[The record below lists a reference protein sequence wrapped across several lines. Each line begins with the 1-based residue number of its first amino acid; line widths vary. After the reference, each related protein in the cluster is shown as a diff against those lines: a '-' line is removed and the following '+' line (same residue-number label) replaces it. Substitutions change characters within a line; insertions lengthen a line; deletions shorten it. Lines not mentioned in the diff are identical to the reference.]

1 MFKLESDNHGYTNRA
16 TWLAALWY
24 LDQMDTMQALSIYSD
39 GPLAFNTY
47 EDVLQYIENELDAWA
62 AKTTVLDAHLEQA
75 ELYYLL
81 PEVDGKELFN
91 KLKTKEDYKGDT
103 NYND

>member
-62 AKTTVLDAHLEQA
+62 AKTTVLDAHLEQV

-91 KLKTKEDYKGDT
+91 KLKTKEDYERET

>member
-1 MFKLESDNHGYTNRA
+1 MFKLESDNHGYANRA

-24 LDQMDTMQALSIYSD
+24 LDQMDTVQALSIYSD
-39 GPLAFNTY
+39 GPVVFNTH
-47 EDVLQYIENELDAWA
+47 EDVLQYIENELDVWA
-62 AKTTVLDAHLEQA
+62 AKTTVLDAHLEQV

-91 KLKTKEDYKGDT
+91 KLKTKEDYERET